1 MDLRN
6 AAGLRSDN
14 TQKHR
19 CQQDLKLPSIKSDA
33 LEYVL
38 VISLFNNIPIFEDS
52 SIIETLCPAD
62 TMDEAKLYPSVLN
75 P

>member
-1 MDLRN
+1 ML
-6 AAGLRSDN
+6 
-14 TQKHR
+14 
-19 CQQDLKLPSIKSDA
+19 SIDSTSSNGWSSIRSDA

-38 VISLFNNIPIFEDS
+38 VISLFNKIPIFDDS

-62 TMDEAKLYPSVLN
+62 TIDEAKLYPSVLN